1 MAAEEEKTLTLLYW
15 QAPSHPG
22 PYLSSGYKDRDAGAI
37 TLEPLAKYDP
47 DGRLVPALAAEIPSI
62 ENGGFSEDLQSI
74 TWKLKKDVKWSDGSA
89 VTADDAVFTW
99 RYCTDEHTGCTAHS
113 SFAGVTS
120 VEAVDDHTVRIAFD
134 QPTPY
139 PYGPFVSTGVPI
151 ISKEQFRNCVGDA
164 AATCLEENYAPL
176 GTGPYR
182 VSVFTPNEEAV
193 YERNPHFRGDAP
205 YFDRVVI
212 KGGGDALSAAQDVLD
227 AGEADYAWNLQ
238 IDPGTLAELE
248 GAGKGTVISA
258 FSSLVERIVL
268 NQTNP
273 DPALG
278 EDRSEYLD
286 GQNPHPFLTFRPI
299 PGAMSMAIDRG
310 MISDDLY
317 GFAGEPTCGLVVGP
331 PAYAS
336 ISNDFCLVQDIEG
349 AIRLLDDNGV
359 LDTDGDGIRE
369 HNGVP
374 LRLTFQTSTNA
385 VRQETQSLIRDWWRE
400 LGIEVNA
407 VHYDASVFFGGD
419 PSSDKE
425 QVYRRFYADIQMY
438 ATGPDIDPQQYLAGQ
453 LCAEMPTPKNHWSGG
468 NISRA
473 CHPAYDKLFA
483 QLAETE
489 VGPQRAELVMQLN
502 DIIVD
507 HYYEIPLVNRGVVS
521 ARLNSLKGVR
531 INAWDSEMWN
541 IAEWRR

>member
-1 MAAEEEKTLTLLYW
+1 MAPEEEKTLTLLYW

-22 PYLSSGYKDRDAGAI
+22 PYLSAGYKDRDAGAI

-47 DGRLVPALAAEIPSI
+47 DGRLVPVLAAEIPSI

-89 VTADDAVFTW
+89 VPADDAVFTW
-99 RYCTDEHTGCTAHS
+99 RYCTVEHTGCTAHR

-120 VEAVDDHTVRIAFD
+120 VEAVDAHTVRVTFG

-139 PYGPFVSTGVPI
+139 PYGPFVGTGVPI
-151 ISKEQFRNCVGDA
+151 ISEEQFRNCVGDA

-205 YFDRVVI
+205 YFDKVVI

-258 FSSLVERIVL
+258 FSSLVGRIVL
-268 NQTNP
+268 NQTNA

-310 MISDDLY
+310 MISEDLY
-317 GFAGEPTCGLVVGP
+317 GFAG
-331 PAYAS
+331 
-336 ISNDFCLVQDIEG
+336 
-349 AIRLLDDNGV
+349 
-359 LDTDGDGIRE
+359 
-369 HNGVP
+369 
-374 LRLTFQTSTNA
+374 
-385 VRQETQSLIRDWWRE
+385 
-400 LGIEVNA
+400 
-407 VHYDASVFFGGD
+407 
-419 PSSDKE
+419 
-425 QVYRRFYADIQMY
+425 
-438 ATGPDIDPQQYLAGQ
+438 
-453 LCAEMPTPKNHWSGG
+453 
-468 NISRA
+468 
-473 CHPAYDKLFA
+473 
-483 QLAETE
+483 
-489 VGPQRAELVMQLN
+489 
-502 DIIVD
+502 
-507 HYYEIPLVNRGVVS
+507 
-521 ARLNSLKGVR
+521 
-531 INAWDSEMWN
+531 
-541 IAEWRR
+541 